1 MVHHKELGRRVK
13 LAKTH
18 LRQKGPRLRLCPRR
32 RCWSGVERLPP
43 TRAQGTLQNRHVKS
57 QARESHW
64 KKTQICCA
72 RNTNEGPQFAFFT
85 LSWIDRG
92 LQEQPVCGPDNGPL
106 LKNDNRTGKHRKETL
121 GFRLTD
127 SENCVWLP
135 LAVAHWHNGWI
146 WMIAS
151 LLIVGGNLFVYCAY
165 DNERFDWLIVWEVR
179 TNPPEITRQRN
190 FVCTSGPSTLGRIN
204 GFLIH

>member
-18 LRQKGPRLRLCPRR
+18 LRQMGPRLRLCPRR

-106 LKNDNRTGKHRKETL
+106 LKNDNRTGKKQERDL
-121 GFRLTD
+121 GLSLDGFGKLRLTT
-127 SENCVWLP
+127 SCSGSLTQ
-135 LAVAHWHNGWI
+135 
-146 WMIAS
+146 WMD
-151 LLIVGGNLFVYCAY
+151 LDDCKLINFFWRNLFVYCAY
-165 DNERFDWLIVWEVR
+165 DNERFD
-179 TNPPEITRQRN
+179 
-190 FVCTSGPSTLGRIN
+190 
-204 GFLIH
+204 